1 MDAYSQCADD
11 VAVTSTFEYSEPNK
25 LQIRRVEN
33 FVEEKRDT

>member
-25 LQIRRVEN
+25 LQVRRVEN
-33 FVEEKRDT
+33 FIEEKRDT